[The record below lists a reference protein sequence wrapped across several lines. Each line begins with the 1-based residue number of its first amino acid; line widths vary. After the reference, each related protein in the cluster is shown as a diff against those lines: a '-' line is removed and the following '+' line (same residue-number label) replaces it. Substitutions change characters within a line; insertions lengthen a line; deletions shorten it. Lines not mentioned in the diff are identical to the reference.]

1 MFTVY
6 ALYSEKY
13 DKIYI
18 GVTSNIQQRMLSHNQ
33 LSKKGWTVRFR
44 PWVIVHTEEFQD
56 KQLALKREKQLK
68 TAKGRE
74 FIREIIAA
82 GSYPPDG
89 GQQFES
95 GPRYQHNA
103 LPISLRL
110 FL

>member
-13 DKIYI
+13 DKKYI

-44 PWVIVHTEEFQD
+44 PWVIVHTEEFQN
-56 KQLALKREKQLK
+56 KQLPLKREKQIT

-74 FIREIIAA
+74 FIREIIAT
-82 GSYPPDG
+82 GSYPPAG
-89 GQQFES
+89 AQLFASRTLYQSKKLQQT
-95 GPRYQHNA
+95 
-103 LPISLRL
+103 LRL

>member
-1 MFTVY
+1 SFFFFFSSRRRHTRFSRDWSSDVCSSD
-6 ALYSEKY
+6 L
-13 DKIYI
+13 
-18 GVTSNIQQRMLSHNQ
+18 SNIQQRMLSHNH
-33 LSKKGWTVRFR
+33 LGKKGWTVRFR

-89 GQQFES
+89 GQQIES
-95 GPRYQHNA
+95 GPRY
-103 LPISLRL
+103 
-110 FL
+110 

>member
-13 DKIYI
+13 NKIYI
-18 GVTSNIQQRMLSHNQ
+18 GVTSNIQQRMRSHNQ
-33 LSKKGWTVRFR
+33 LGKKGGTVRFR
-44 PWVIVHTEEFQD
+44 PWVIVYTEEFQD

-74 FIREIIAA
+74 FIRQIIAA
-82 GSYPPDG
+82 RSYPPGDG
-89 GQQFES
+89 HSFPTRRSSDPKKLQQT
-95 GPRYQHNA
+95 
-103 LPISLRL
+103 LRL

>member
-13 DKIYI
+13 NKIYI

-44 PWVIVHTEEFQD
+44 PWVVVHTEEFQD

-74 FIREIIAA
+74 FIREIIAT

-89 GQQFES
+89 GHQFE
-95 GPRYQHNA
+95 
-103 LPISLRL
+103 
-110 FL
+110 